1 MNKLYK
7 RKEIYQSK
15 MTRNWTFLMEKRLKN
30 FTKIKLIFIQL
41 HSINF
46 ISWKKNYLNKECIRL
61 APINQAN
68 YDSQFYSAEGMR
80 HTYDTLNKEYAK
92 FQTLRFEQNLFRRT
106 SSGSKSNL
114 QRFQPYESN
123 FESIFSKNNNKN
135 KIFNQNST
143 LKFNGTECQDS
154 RMNSTQTKNE
164 LKLPPLFVA
173 KNS

>member
-1 MNKLYK
+1 
-7 RKEIYQSK
+7 
-15 MTRNWTFLMEKRLKN
+15 
-30 FTKIKLIFIQL
+30 
-41 HSINF
+41 
-46 ISWKKNYLNKECIRL
+46 
-61 APINQAN
+61 
-68 YDSQFYSAEGMR
+68 MR

-114 QRFQPYESN
+114 QRFQPCESN